1 VLKPGTMAL
10 IIVLALYG
18 SKLDTTFSKWVVVA
32 LLFSVVGDVFLM
44 LEDKWF
50 VHGLASFLMAH
61 LFYIGGFLTYFT
73 LDFTAGLLSATILC
87 IISLVFYFII
97 LPEVKEQ
104 GGIPMSIAVAVY
116 ILVIAGMV
124 WLSILSGVKILII
137 AAILFLISDAVLAYD
152 KFKQAFL
159 VSEHMVMFTYFSA
172 QFLFA
177 ISIL

>member
-1 VLKPGTMAL
+1 MAL

-73 LDFTAGLLSATILC
+73 LDFTAGLFSATILC
-87 IISLVFYFII
+87 IISLVFYFIF
-97 LPEVKEQ
+97 LLVVKLT
-104 GGIPMSIAVAVY
+104 GGIPISIFVSFY
-116 ILVIAGMV
+116 I
-124 WLSILSGVKILII
+124 ILI
-137 AAILFLISDAVLAYD
+137 FG
-152 KFKQAFL
+152 
-159 VSEHMVMFTYFSA
+159 
-172 QFLFA
+172 
-177 ISIL
+177 

>member
-1 VLKPGTMAL
+1 MVL
-10 IIVLALYG
+10 IITFALYG
-18 SKLDTTFSKWVVVA
+18 SKLDSTFSKWVIIA

-44 LEDKWF
+44 LDDKWF
-50 VHGLASFLMAH
+50 VHGLASFLIAH
-61 LFYIGGFLTYFT
+61 LLYIGGFITYFT
-73 LDFTAGLLSATILC
+73 IDFTTGLTPAVILC
-87 IISLVFYFII
+87 IIAIIFYLII

-104 GGIPMSIAVAVY
+104 AGVPMSFAVAIY

-137 AAILFLISDAVLAYD
+137 AAVLFLISDAVLAYD
-152 KFKQAFL
+152 KFKHAFPM
-159 VSEHMVMFTYFSA
+159 SELMVMFTYFSA

>member
-1 VLKPGTMAL
+1 MAL

-32 LLFSVVGDVFLM
+32 LLFSVVGDVCLM

-73 LDFTAGLLSATILC
+73 LGFAAVLLSATILC

-97 LPEVKEQ
+97 FPDVKEH
-104 GGIPMSIAVAVY
+104 GGVH
-116 ILVIAGMV
+116 
-124 WLSILSGVKILII
+124 
-137 AAILFLISDAVLAYD
+137 DR
-152 KFKQAFL
+152 
-159 VSEHMVMFTYFSA
+159 
-172 QFLFA
+172 
-177 ISIL
+177 